1 MILWLIICLCN
12 RGGFNG
18 YLLFFYFCIDRE
30 FKKDYFLL
38 INFILCLLGKLID
51 WNEFLLIF
59 IILLF
64 IVIINVFKYWNIK
77 IIFKREK

>member
-1 MILWLIICLCN
+1 MICN

-51 WNEFLLIF
+51 
-59 IILLF
+59 
-64 IVIINVFKYWNIK
+64 
-77 IIFKREK
+77 